1 MKFAEIESK
10 NLNFYAPRF
19 EITIAGVNLLH
30 KGVEILSVTVNDKLE
45 DPDDFTITINN
56 PDLKWLED
64 PLFQIGKVV
73 EIKMGYGGKLT
84 TMIMGD
90 ISAVEP
96 TFSSSGPQQMGIRG
110 FDFLKRLQRG
120 DKFRSWK
127 ERPDSA
133 VAVEI
138 AESHGLSPDGVQLTG
153 TIHPKIMQNGESD
166 FKFLKQRAQEN
177 GFEMFVHLRSFFFR
191 KPKDNKDPITT
202 LTLGKT
208 LNSFAPELNVE
219 NKPSRVTVR
228 GWDPRT
234 KKEIEGVA
242 GNGKERNIL
251 SGKQSASQIIE
262 GIYGTI
268 ERSIREPVYTQEE
281 AEKRAQSSLDNSS
294 DQFIKGNGECV
305 GIPEIRAGGY
315 ITIDGVGRR
324 FSMSYYIESATHKI
338 DASGYTTQFSVK
350 GNAI

>member
-1 MKFAEIESK
+1 MDFTKIESK

-45 DPDDFTITINN
+45 GPDDFAITINN
-56 PDLKWLED
+56 PQLKWLED
-64 PLFQIGKVV
+64 PLFQIGEQVN
-73 EIKMGYGGKLT
+73 IKMGYGKELT
-84 TMIMGD
+84 TMILGD

-96 TFSSSGPQQMGIRG
+96 SFASSGPQQMGIRG

-120 DKFRSWK
+120 ERFRSWEK
-127 ERPDSA
+127 MPDS
-133 VAVEI
+133 VI
-138 AESHGLSPDGVQLTG
+138 ASEVVGVHGLSPDGIQPTG
-153 TIHPKIMQNGESD
+153 TIHPKIMQNGQSD
-166 FKFLKQRAQEN
+166 FDFLKQRAQEN

-191 KPKDNKDPITT
+191 KPKDTKDPITT

-208 LNSFAPELNVE
+208 LNSFAPELNIE

-242 GNGKERNIL
+242 GNGQERNIL
-251 SGKQSASQIIE
+251 AGKKSASQMIE
-262 GIYGTI
+262 QVYGTV

-281 AEKRAQSSLDNSS
+281 AEKRAQSSLDSSS
-294 DQFIKGNGECV
+294 DQFIKGSGECV

-324 FSMSYYIESATHKI
+324 FSMDYYIESATHKI